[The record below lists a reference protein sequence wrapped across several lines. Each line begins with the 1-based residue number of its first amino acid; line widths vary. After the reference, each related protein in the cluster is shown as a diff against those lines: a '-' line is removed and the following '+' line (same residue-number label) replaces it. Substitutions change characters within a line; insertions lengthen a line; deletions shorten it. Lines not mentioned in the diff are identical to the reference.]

1 MVATAAIT
9 AVSMMKM
16 NQAARF
22 AACGEGWVIPMVLM
36 KAFATNRMNFM
47 VLRCWSDPDGSRN
60 LQAWYVV
67 EPFES
72 KTLRHTSTK

>member
-1 MVATAAIT
+1 MVATTAIT

-36 KAFATNRMNFM
+36 KAFEMSRMNFT
-47 VLRCWSDPDGSRN
+47 LFGWCDGPNSSRYWGCYCGGTMRVN
-60 LQAWYVV
+60 RKGWGCI
-67 EPFES
+67 
-72 KTLRHTSTK
+72 